1 MSFNPDDSVRF
12 SYDKRSLLRFL
23 GRRFAAS
30 LGHARPMV
38 AYVKLTR
45 RCNLDC
51 GYCPWHT
58 IATNFAGELST
69 EEWIKVIDRLY
80 ESGVRIFVLEGGEPT
95 LRRDLQALI
104 DYIHG
109 CRNAYTI
116 LATNGVGHIWNFR
129 PRAFTISVDGPE
141 LIHDAVRGPGTFR
154 RILKNLRCRS
164 RDQWVASI
172 TVISRHNYEHIEQM
186 VEELAPLVDTF
197 MFTMLY
203 PYKNAAALA
212 LSPDE
217 VKRVKQRL
225 ISLTREYPVFNTRK
239 QLSKN
244 AGEWTCYDYLT
255 ASVDYTGKIRNG
267 CFVDHVEPRDCS
279 KCELACYGM
288 LSAFHRL
295 DFGAWFNLHRLL
307 LRRL

>member
-1 MSFNPDDSVRF
+1 MSFNADDRIRF
-12 SYDKRSLLRFL
+12 SYDKRSLVKFF
-23 GRRFAAS
+23 GRRVAAFF
-30 LGHARPMV
+30 GHTRPIV

-58 IATNFAGELST
+58 AATNFDGELST
-69 EEWIKVIDRLY
+69 EEWINIIDRLY

-95 LRRDLQALI
+95 LRRDLSSLL

-109 CRNAYTI
+109 LDAYSI
-116 LATNGVGHIWNFR
+116 LATNGVGKIWSFR
-129 PRAFTISVDGPE
+129 PCAFTISVDGPE
-141 LIHDAVRGPGTFR
+141 PIHDAVRGPGMYN
-154 RILKNLRCRS
+154 RILRNLRCRN

-172 TVISRHNYEHIEQM
+172 TVISRYNYEHIEQM
-186 VEELAPLVDTF
+186 VEELAPLIDTF
-197 MFTMLY
+197 MFTFLY
-203 PYKNAAALA
+203 PYKNAVALA
-212 LSPDE
+212 LEPDE
-217 VKRVKQRL
+217 VRRVKKTL
-225 ISLTREYPVFNTRK
+225 ISLTRKYPVFNTRR
-239 QLSKN
+239 QLSKK

-267 CFVDHVEPRDCS
+267 CFVDHVEARDCT

-295 DFGAWFNLHRLL
+295 DFEAWFNLHRLL